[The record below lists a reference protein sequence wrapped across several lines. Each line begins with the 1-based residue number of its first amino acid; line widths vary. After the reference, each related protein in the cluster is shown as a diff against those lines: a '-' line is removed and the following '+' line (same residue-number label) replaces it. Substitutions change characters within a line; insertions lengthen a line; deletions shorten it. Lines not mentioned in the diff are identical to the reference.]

1 MKRQADPYGRGSY
14 CIVVALHGD
23 QSREAELL
31 RNFRDNF
38 LKKIPMGDKLIESYY
53 QISPSII
60 SFLNQN
66 RVLQSLTSKSISVFA
81 NLVSFSRL

>member
-31 RNFRDNF
+31 RNFRDSF
-38 LKKIPMGDKLIESYY
+38 LKKIPMGDKLVESYY
-53 QISPSII
+53 RISPSVVSI
-60 SFLNQN
+60 LNQN
-66 RVLQSLTSKSISVFA
+66 KVLQSLTSKCVSVFA
-81 NLVSFSRL
+81 NLVSVSRL